1 MTTSFSYTM
10 PSLADT
16 LRFRGDAYY
25 PTSSGIGLDLL
36 TGPSDA
42 DSVHHQ
48 FSRGGIDTSKQR
60 VAQAF
65 LSTQRFLLPRATW
78 QKSGNTAS
86 QPFGASSS
94 QNGKMGYSGG
104 TNTATQGSRLSDAD
118 YESYRQDLLRNR
130 TAQFQAKREG
140 IVPPQ
145 QVPSLFQ
152 QTSGNKQTIDL
163 LLTSIEERA
172 YEDIFSPE
180 IYKELQNLTNLFI
193 STVADFNDVNVI
205 SNYIN
210 RLETIARENV
220 DLEVGPRGVRLTPQE
235 EKQLKSI
242 QSIIDR
248 LVKYLN
254 NNLRGVGANEII
266 RKRLA
271 SDISVLK
278 LSMAQKQQAIAQAVA
293 QEQAQQGG
301 PDGGPD
307 GGDDDDED
315 GGDDGG
321 GDEGRALLELIA
333 RQQEQELPEELL
345 PPPPPPAPDAREIG
359 RQRGKPSVDDVR
371 GFIANPNAEGERWIR
386 RAQLDLLSGR
396 ELADIAKEIWGYKQK
411 YPKESP
417 PKQSIKDYIY
427 RTYGLGRGG
436 RGMIPPHMRHQNQQA
451 MTPALRALMNAR

>member
-1 MTTSFSYTM
+1 
-10 PSLADT
+10 
-16 LRFRGDAYY
+16 
-25 PTSSGIGLDLL
+25 
-36 TGPSDA
+36 
-42 DSVHHQ
+42 
-48 FSRGGIDTSKQR
+48 
-60 VAQAF
+60 
-65 LSTQRFLLPRATW
+65 
-78 QKSGNTAS
+78 
-86 QPFGASSS
+86 
-94 QNGKMGYSGG
+94 MGYSGG
-104 TNTATQGSRLSDAD
+104 TRTATEGSRLSDAD

-205 SNYIN
+205 SNYIT

-220 DLEVGPRGVRLTPQE
+220 DLEVGPRGARLTPQE

-278 LSMAQKQQAIAQAVA
+278 LSMAQKQQAIAQAQA

-301 PDGGPD
+301 PNGGPD

-315 GGDDGG
+315 GGDDNG

-333 RQQEQELPEELL
+333 RQQQQELPEELL
-345 PPPPPPAPDAREIG
+345 PPPPPVLNDDEIG

-371 GFIANPNAEGERWIR
+371 EFIANPNAEGQRWIR
-386 RAQLDLLSGR
+386 RAQLNLLSGR
-396 ELADIAKEIWGYKQK
+396 ELAEIAKEIWGYKQK

-436 RGMIPPHMRHQNQQA
+436 VGFNYQELLRQQALKNNPRVGIPQLTTNFGNPQILRNRVEPQNFGRGGRGMIPPHMRHQNQQA